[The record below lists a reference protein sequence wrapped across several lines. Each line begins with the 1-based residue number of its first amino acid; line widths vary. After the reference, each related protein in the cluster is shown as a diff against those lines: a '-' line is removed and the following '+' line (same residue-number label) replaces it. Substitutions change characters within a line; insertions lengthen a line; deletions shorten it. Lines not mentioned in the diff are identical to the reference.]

1 MIKRILVMVGLVV
14 VVAAYSYEYGRN
26 VGFVRSEAAL
36 GPVLY
41 QCVKLTMDQNARSN
55 GNNNPK

>member
-1 MIKRILVMVGLVV
+1 MIKRILVMVGLVI

-26 VGFVRSEAAL
+26 VGFVRSEAAI

-41 QCVKLTMDQNARSN
+41 QCVKLTMDQNARR
-55 GNNNPK
+55 K